1 MKLILRE
8 HVDKLGNRGDV
19 VNVARG
25 YARNFL
31 LPKGLAWEATPG
43 YQRQLEQQK
52 RAWVAR
58 DARAAGEA
66 TALATRIAAIEIE
79 TTRKAGET
87 GTLYGSVTSS
97 EIAELL
103 AAKGIVVDRRKLVVG
118 EPIKAVGE
126 YEIAVRL
133 HAAVQAKVR
142 LRVLG
147 ESTAD

>member
-8 HVDKLGNRGDV
+8 HVDHLGNRGDV

-31 LPKGLAWEATPG
+31 VPKGLAWEATDG
-43 YQRQLEQQK
+43 NRRQLEQQRRGWLAK
-52 RAWVAR
+52 DESATH
-58 DARAAGEA
+58 AAE
-66 TALATRIAAIEIE
+66 ALAARIAVLELE

-97 EIAELL
+97 DVAELL
-103 AAKGIVVDRRKLVVG
+103 ARKGIEVDRRKLVIA

-126 YEIAVRL
+126 YEIPLRL
-133 HAAVQAKVR
+133 HANVQAKVR
-142 LRVLG
+142 VRVVG
-147 ESTAD
+147 ESPAS

>member
-8 HVDKLGNRGDV
+8 HVDNLGSRGDV

-25 YARNFL
+25 YARNYL
-31 LPKGLAWEATPG
+31 LPKGLAWEATAG
-43 YQRQLEQQK
+43 NRTQLEQQR
-52 RAWVAR
+52 RAWITR
-58 DARAAGEA
+58 DARAEHEA
-66 TALATRIAAIEIE
+66 EALATRIAALEIE

-97 EIAELL
+97 DIAELL
-103 AAKGIVVDRRKLVVG
+103 ARKGIVVDRRKLVVAD
-118 EPIKAVGE
+118 PIKAVGT
-126 YEIAVRL
+126 YEIALRL
-133 HAAVQAKVR
+133 HAKVQAKVR

>member
-8 HVDKLGNRGDV
+8 HVDNLGSRGDV

-25 YARNFL
+25 YARNYL

-43 YQRQLEQQK
+43 HRKQLEQQK

-58 DARAAGEA
+58 DARAAHDAE
-66 TALATRIAAIEIE
+66 ALAQRIGAIEIE
-79 TTRKAGET
+79 TTRRAGET

-97 EIAELL
+97 DIAELL
-103 AAKGIVVDRRKLVVG
+103 AGKGVQVDRRRLVVS
-118 EPIKAVGE
+118 EPIKSVGE
-126 YEIAVRL
+126 YEIPLRL
-133 HAAVQAKVR
+133 HANVQAKVR

-147 ESTAD
+147 ESPAD

>member
-43 YQRQLEQQK
+43 YRLQLEQQK

-58 DARAAGEA
+58 DARATQDA
-66 TALATRIAAIEIE
+66 TALATRIQAIEIE
-79 TTRKAGET
+79 ITRKAGET
-87 GTLYGSVTSS
+87 GTLYGAVTSTD
-97 EIAELL
+97 IAELL
-103 AAKGIVVDRRKLVVG
+103 AAKGVVIDRRKLVVG
-118 EPIKAVGE
+118 DPIKAVGE
-126 YEIAVRL
+126 YEIGVRL